1 MSYNIEIIG
10 TGSSGNAI
18 LIDDCLLIDCGLAMK
33 KIWPTIEEKVEYLF
47 ITHRHGDHL
56 NLAVMKK
63 LYKLAPWRL
72 RNNVFVNQDT
82 LNKILAEK
90 ALEELALD
98 YNYDHLIKPEQTY
111 ELDCQNGEH
120 YTIETFELMHDVE
133 NQGFVITNSK
143 GETLVF
149 ATDTNSLEKVP
160 KAKYDYIVV
169 EGNYDEDKLI
179 ESMTS
184 AIFEERF
191 RAFRN
196 MRHLSVQQFEDFVKS
211 HSYDHSQIYQLHESG
226 TFGISSPL
234 GLNNQ

>member
-1 MSYNIEIIG
+1 MSFDINIIG

-18 LIDDCLLIDCGLAMK
+18 LIDNCILIDCGLPVK
-33 KIWPTIEEKVEYLF
+33 KIWPVIENDVEFLM

-56 NLAVMKK
+56 NLAIMKK
-63 LYKLAPWRL
+63 LYKLAPWKL
-72 RNNVFVNQDT
+72 RNNVYVNQNTFEKIIENDKLKDLKNDFNHQHIYHKDSKFT
-82 LNKILAEK
+82 LHCKN
-90 ALEELALD
+90 
-98 YNYDHLIKPEQTY
+98 QTY
-111 ELDCQNGEH
+111 QIQN
-120 YTIETFELMHDVE
+120 FELMHDVE
-133 NQGFVITNSK
+133 NQGFVITNENN
-143 GETLVF
+143 ETLVF

-184 AIFEERF
+184 AIYEERF

-196 MRHLSVQQFEDFVKS
+196 MRHLSVQQFEDFVKTHS
-211 HSYDHSQIYQLHESG
+211 HDKTKVYQLHESG

-234 GLNNQ
+234 GLNNK